1 MTGPT
6 VRRLIFGLIVLVL
19 AGDVAAVVAL
29 RSDADTAQGA
39 PATSTIAP
47 TTTAT
52 TRPVRSA
59 VILRDDFGSATAYQS
74 GDEPSAR
81 STTGDGQLR
90 LLFRRNLDIYKVLP
104 PAAPEHDR
112 IQSVRDVHL
121 SIEARFLAGAPEDE
135 FGLVCRHHGL
145 DADTYLGAVAAD
157 GTWGIYRATL
167 GSKRGP
173 YVRRPLVTG
182 REPGLSGT
190 PSPDAVHRIG
200 LDCVGGTLTTIR
212 LHLNGREIGRA
223 TDTDGLGPA
232 NAGFFASS
240 FSGEWAFDNLVVAEL
255 SE

>member
-182 REPGLSGT
+182 REPGLRWHT
-190 PSPDAVHRIG
+190 LPRCRPPDRPR
-200 LDCVGGTLTTIR
+200 LRGGHADDDPAPPQRQGDRAGDRHGWAGARQRR
-212 LHLNGREIGRA
+212 LLR
-223 TDTDGLGPA
+223 
-232 NAGFFASS
+232 
-240 FSGEWAFDNLVVAEL
+240 VVVQR
-255 SE
+255 